1 MKNTKKTT
9 KTIEA
14 FENKVK
20 ETINKYNLLTKKDKI
35 LVACSGGKD
44 STTTLYL
51 IKKLGYNVKA
61 ITVDLGIGN
70 YSRKNIKNLEIFC
83 KEHKVRIIKV
93 YFNKE
98 FGHSLCFLKDVLK
111 GKGVKLKSCSVCG
124 VLRRYLLN
132 KKAKELKATKIVTGH
147 NLDDECQ
154 AVLMNFFRN
163 TLEKSAR
170 LGPISGIVK
179 DKAFVPRVKPLYF
192 CLEKDVEAYS
202 RQMNFPVLYQKCPCS
217 YDVFRN
223 YVKNL
228 LNKYEANV
236 KNQRFVSTL
245 ESYAFKRNPKLK
257 ENIISQFLKTLPKL
271 KEKYRQSKAITLCRK
286 CGEPSKDGFCNSCRI
301 INQLK

>member
-1 MKNTKKTT
+1 MDRNKEFVSK
-9 KTIEA
+9 
-14 FENKVK
+14 FENKIK
-20 ETINKYNLLTKKDKI
+20 ETINKYNLLTKKDRV

-44 STTTLYL
+44 STTILYML
-51 IKKLGYNVKA
+51 KKLGYNVKA

-70 YSRKNIKNLEIFC
+70 YSEKNIENLESFC
-83 KEHKVRIIKV
+83 KENKIHLTKI

-98 FGHSLCFLKDVLK
+98 FGHSLCFLRDVLN

-132 KKAKELKATKIVTGH
+132 KKARELKATKIVTGH

-192 CLEKDVEAYS
+192 CLEKDIEAYS
-202 RQMNFPVLYQKCPCS
+202 RLMNFPVIYQKCPCS
-217 YDVFRN
+217 HDAFRN
-223 YVKNL
+223 QIKNL
-228 LNKYEANV
+228 LNSYGANV
-236 KNQRFVSTL
+236 KNQRLLSTL
-245 ESYAFKRNPKLK
+245 ESYAFKRNPETK
-257 ENIISQFLKTLPKL
+257 ENIINSFLKALPRL

-301 INQLK
+301 INMLR